1 MSMTPSTGTTIPAT
15 GTEISMGRISRALGT
30 TSAYPPSVGSMV
42 KLNGTLGI
50 NRSLAN
56 TSIFNII
63 SGSAT
68 EESDD
73 FGGLDTPNTY

>member
-1 MSMTPSTGTTIPAT
+1 MGVIPAT

-30 TSAYPPSVGSMV
+30 TSVYPPPAESNI

-56 TSIFNII
+56 TSISNIV
-63 SGSAT
+63 SGSET
-68 EESDD
+68 EESTD
-73 FGGLDTPNTY
+73 FGGLDTPNVY

>member
-1 MSMTPSTGTTIPAT
+1 MGVIPAT

-30 TSAYPPSVGSMV
+30 SLVYPPPAESNI

-56 TSIFNII
+56 TSINNIV
-63 SGSAT
+63 SGSET
-68 EESDD
+68 EESTD

>member
-1 MSMTPSTGTTIPAT
+1 MGIIPAT

-30 TSAYPPSVGSMV
+30 TSAYPPPAGTDI

-50 NRSLAN
+50 NRSNAI
-56 TSIFNII
+56 TNISDI
-63 SGSAT
+63 VSGSST
-68 EESDD
+68 EESSD

>member
-1 MSMTPSTGTTIPAT
+1 MGVIPAT

-30 TSAYPPSVGSMV
+30 TSSYPPPASSDI

-50 NRSLAN
+50 NRSNA
-56 TSIFNII
+56 TTNISNI
-63 SGSAT
+63 VSGSST
-68 EESDD
+68 EESSD

>member
-1 MSMTPSTGTTIPAT
+1 MGIIPST

-30 TSAYPPSVGSMV
+30 TSAYPPPAGTDI

-56 TSIFNII
+56 TTIPNII
-63 SGSAT
+63 SGSST
-68 EESDD
+68 EESSD
-73 FGGLDTPNTY
+73 FGGLDTPNPY